1 VKSRGKSLLN
11 HSCFSFATFAA
22 WRGKISCDSCSP
34 HKAEGL
40 SAISASHA
48 YHLRGSINSAALRE
62 KSDNQGAVFGLN
74 KKVMKSG
81 EEHCLETY
89 KLLQWPPPMAATN
102 LKGNQTTNLTAI
114 CLSLRLAVNAR
125 DWIETS

>member
-1 VKSRGKSLLN
+1 MKNSAPLGLPPLAHDPLRSPRLSTPAHDPLL
-11 HSCFSFATFAA
+11 
-22 WRGKISCDSCSP
+22 SP
-34 HKAEGL
+34 LKAEGL
-40 SAISASHA
+40 SAISASHT

-62 KSDNQGAVFGLN
+62 KSDNQRAVFGLN

-81 EEHCLETY
+81 EEHCLETH